1 MASVF
6 DTIKRQA
13 GDRNL
18 SLNWYK
24 KKISELS
31 SRISASRLMRDGK
44 MRKTPR
50 FNRLHFF
57 RYDPKTKAKLPYYDM
72 FPLVMPIDTAKGGFL
87 GINFHY
93 LPIPARMKLLE
104 ALDKRNF
111 TGDYSKLKNLRY
123 IKPTIKHYLRSQFV
137 SGFLDLD
144 EEDYAP
150 AIFMPVAQW
159 KKSSQSQVWRDSR
172 RRF

>member
-1 MASVF
+1 MASIF
-6 DTIKRQA
+6 DTIKQQA
-13 GDRNL
+13 GDRDL

-24 KKISELS
+24 KKISDLS
-31 SRISASRLMRDGK
+31 SRISASKLMRSGK
-44 MRKTPR
+44 LRQTPR

-57 RYDPKTKAKLPYYDM
+57 RYDPKTKAKLPYYDL

-137 SGFLDLD
+137 SGFLDL
-144 EEDYAP
+144 EEDDYAP

-159 KKSSQSQVWRDSR
+159 KKASASQVHRDSR

>member
-6 DTIKRQA
+6 DTIKQQA
-13 GDRNL
+13 GDRDL

-24 KKISELS
+24 KKISDLS
-31 SRISASRLMRDGK
+31 SRISASKLMRSGK
-44 MRKTPR
+44 LRQTPR

-57 RYDPKTKAKLPYYDM
+57 RYDPKTKAKLPYYDL

-137 SGFLDLD
+137 SGFLDL
-144 EEDYAP
+144 EEDDYAP

-159 KKSSQSQVWRDSR
+159 KKAGESTVHRDSR

>member
-6 DTIKRQA
+6 DTIKKQA

-24 KKISELS
+24 KKIGELS
-31 SRISASRLMRDGK
+31 NRISVSRLMRDGK
-44 MRKTPR
+44 VRKTPR
-50 FNRLHFF
+50 YNRLHFF
-57 RYDPKTKAKLPYYDM
+57 RYDPKLKSTLPYYDM
-72 FPLVMPIDTAKGGFL
+72 FPLVMPIQSAPGGFL

-111 TGDYSKLKNLRY
+111 TGDYSKLKNVRY
-123 IKPTIKHYLRSQFV
+123 IKPTIKHYLKRQFV

-159 KKSSQSQVWRDSR
+159 KKAGQSTVWKDSR

>member
-6 DTIKRQA
+6 DTIKQQA

-24 KKISELS
+24 KKIGELS
-31 SRISASRLMRDGK
+31 NRISVSRLMRDGK
-44 MRKTPR
+44 VRKTPR
-50 FNRLHFF
+50 YNRLHFF
-57 RYDPKTKAKLPYYDM
+57 RYDPKLKATLPYYDM
-72 FPLVMPIDTAKGGFL
+72 FPLVMPIQTAPGGFL

-111 TGDYSKLKNLRY
+111 TGDYSKLKNVRY
-123 IKPTIKHYLRSQFV
+123 IKPTIKHYLKRQFV

-159 KKSSQSQVWRDSR
+159 KKAGQSTVWKDSR
-172 RRF
+172 KRF

>member
-111 TGDYSKLKNLRY
+111 TGDYSKLKNLKY

-159 KKSSQSQVWRDSR
+159 RKGTPSQVYRDSR
-172 RRF
+172 RRY

>member
-6 DTIKRQA
+6 DTIKTQA

-24 KKISELS
+24 KKIGELS
-31 SRISASRLMRDGK
+31 NRISAGRLLRSGK
-44 MRKTPR
+44 LRQAPR

-57 RYDPKTKAKLPYYDM
+57 RYDPKLKSTLPYYDT

-93 LPIPARMKLLE
+93 LPIPARMSLLE

-111 TGDYSKLKNLRY
+111 KGDYSKLKNVKY

-137 SGFLDLD
+137 SGFLDL
-144 EEDYAP
+144 EEDDYAP

>member
-13 GDRNL
+13 GDRDL

-24 KKISELS
+24 KKIGELS
-31 SRISASRLMRDGK
+31 NRISVSRLMRDGK
-44 MRKTPR
+44 VRKTPR
-50 FNRLHFF
+50 YNRLHFF
-57 RYDPKTKAKLPYYDM
+57 RYDPKLKSTLPYYDM
-72 FPLVMPIDTAKGGFL
+72 FPLVMPIQSAPGGFL

-111 TGDYSKLKNLRY
+111 TGDYSKLKNVRY
-123 IKPTIKHYLRSQFV
+123 IKPTIKHYLKRQFV

-159 KKSSQSQVWRDSR
+159 KKAGQSTVWKDSR

>member
-13 GDRNL
+13 GDRDL

-24 KKISELS
+24 KKIGELS
-31 SRISASRLMRDGK
+31 NRISVSRLMRDGK
-44 MRKTPR
+44 VRKTPR
-50 FNRLHFF
+50 YNRLHFF
-57 RYDPKTKAKLPYYDM
+57 RYDPKLKATLPYYDM
-72 FPLVMPIDTAKGGFL
+72 FPLVMPIQTAPGGFL

-111 TGDYSKLKNLRY
+111 TGDYSKLKNVRY
-123 IKPTIKHYLRSQFV
+123 IKPTIKHYLKRQFV

-159 KKSSQSQVWRDSR
+159 KKAGQSTVWKDSR
-172 RRF
+172 KRF

>member
-1 MASVF
+1 MASVY
-6 DTIKRQA
+6 DTIKKQA
-13 GDRNL
+13 GNRDL

-44 MRKTPR
+44 IRKTPR

-57 RYDPKTKAKLPYYDM
+57 RYDPKTKAKLPYYDL

-137 SGFLDLD
+137 SGFLDL
-144 EEDYAP
+144 EEDDYAP

-159 KKSSQSQVWRDSR
+159 RKGTPSQVYRDSR
-172 RRF
+172 RRY

>member
-1 MASVF
+1 MASIF
-6 DTIKRQA
+6 DTIKQQA
-13 GDRNL
+13 GDKEK

-24 KKISELS
+24 NKIRDLS
-31 SRISASRLMRDGK
+31 SRITASRLLRDGK
-44 MRKTPR
+44 IRKTPA

-57 RYDPKTKAKLPYYDM
+57 RYDPKTKAKLPYYDL
-72 FPLVMPIDTAKGGFL
+72 FPLVMPIQTAPGGFL

-93 LPIPARMKLLE
+93 LPIPARMALLE
-104 ALDKRNF
+104 TLDKRNF
-111 TGDYSKLKNLRY
+111 QGNYSKLKNLKY

-137 SGFLDLD
+137 SGFLNME

-159 KKSSQSQVWRDSR
+159 RKGTQSQVWRDSR

>member
-6 DTIKRQA
+6 DKIKQQA
-13 GDRNL
+13 GDRDL

-24 KKISELS
+24 NKIRDLS
-31 SRISASRLMRDGK
+31 NRISASRLMRDGK
-44 MRKTPR
+44 VRRTPR

-57 RYDPKTKAKLPYYDM
+57 RYDPKLKATLPYYDM
-72 FPLVMPIDTAKGGFL
+72 FPLVMPIQSAPGGFL

-93 LPIPARMKLLE
+93 LPIPARMSLLE
-104 ALDKRNF
+104 ALDKRDF
-111 TGDYSKLKNLRY
+111 KGDYSDLKRAKY
-123 IKPTIKHYLRSQFV
+123 IKPCIKHYLRKQFV

-159 KKSSQSQVWRDSR
+159 KKAGQSQVRKDSR
-172 RRF
+172 KRF

>member
-111 TGDYSKLKNLRY
+111 TGDYSKLKNLKY